1 MFTGIIRGLEP
12 VEKIIR
18 CQTEL
23 KIQVRRPS
31 QSVFSSLK
39 QGDSVAVNGVC
50 LTLEKLSST
59 KMTFHLGQETL
70 KVTGWTPQILKKY
83 PVNLEPALQVGSS
96 VGGHFVSGHIDA
108 VAEWVN
114 TSAMRSDVHSSGS
127 QVMELKVPT
136 RFKHYFWKKAF
147 IAVNGV
153 SLTIN
158 QVKKDRIFV
167 CLVPETIRRT
177 NLLNGRSNSAVSRFV
192 TFEIDSFSRALVAA
206 VKNIKTLRA

>member
-1 MFTGIIRGLEP
+1 MFTGIVKGLEP

-23 KIQVRRPS
+23 KIQVRRPR
-31 QSVFSSLK
+31 QSAFSSLEE
-39 QGDSVAVNGVC
+39 GDSVSVNGVC
-50 LTLEKLSST
+50 LTLEKLSSA
-59 KMTFHLGQETL
+59 KMTFHLGKETL
-70 KVTGWTPQILKKY
+70 KLTGWTPQILKKY
-83 PVNLEPALQVGSS
+83 PVNLEPALKIGSS
-96 VGGHFVSGHIDA
+96 VGGHFVSGHVDG
-108 VAEWVN
+108 VAEWLN
-114 TSAMRSDVHSSGS
+114 ISDLRFSTRRSNS

-136 RFKHYFWKKAF
+136 RFKNYFWKKAF

-177 NLLNGRSNSAVSRFV
+177 NLLNGQSKFATPRLV
-192 TFEIDSFSRALVAA
+192 TFEIDTFTRALMATI
-206 VKNIKTLRA
+206 KNIKT